1 MTVEEAVAKNLRR
14 CLAEREMTMTTLSK
28 LCGIRR
34 ETIFS
39 YANAIHGIRLNRIYF
54 IAKALGVTVND
65 LLEGCDE

>member
-1 MTVEEAVAKNLRR
+1 
-14 CLAEREMTMTTLSK
+14 MTMTTLSK